1 MIPDVRFKNYGLE
14 SIEVQDNGS
23 GIAKD
28 DFESIGNPR
37 PSLLQSIK
45 TNVNPA
51 LKHYTS
57 KLTTYNDLDG
67 LKTYGFRGE
76 ALSSLCAVSDLRITT
91 ARHDEAPQ
99 GTRLDFEFSG
109 KLKSKTIL
117 ACQRGTTV
125 YIENIFRTLI
135 VRRKE
140 LEKNIKREYTK
151 VLNLLQAY
159 ACICVGIRL
168 SVSNTVAKQRKDV
181 FRTKGDQNTQDNIA
195 NVFGA
200 KTLTG
205 LIELDLKFDMKS
217 SDGSKVSE
225 KDR

>member
-1 MIPDVRFKNYGLE
+1 M
-14 SIEVQDNGS
+14 
-23 GIAKD
+23 
-28 DFESIGNPR
+28 
-37 PSLLQSIK
+37 
-45 TNVNPA
+45 
-51 LKHYTS
+51 
-57 KLTTYNDLDG
+57 
-67 LKTYGFRGE
+67 
-76 ALSSLCAVSDLRITT
+76 SSLCAVSDLHITT
-91 ARHDEAPQ
+91 ARQDEAPQ
-99 GTRLDFEFSG
+99 GTRLDFESSG
-109 KLKSKTIL
+109 SLKSRTIL

-181 FRTKGDQNTQDNIA
+181 FRTKGDQSARDNIA
-195 NVFGA
+195 NIFGA

-205 LIELDLKFDMKS
+205 LIELDLKFDMQS
-217 SDGSKVSE
+217 SDGSITSKE
-225 KDR
+225 DR